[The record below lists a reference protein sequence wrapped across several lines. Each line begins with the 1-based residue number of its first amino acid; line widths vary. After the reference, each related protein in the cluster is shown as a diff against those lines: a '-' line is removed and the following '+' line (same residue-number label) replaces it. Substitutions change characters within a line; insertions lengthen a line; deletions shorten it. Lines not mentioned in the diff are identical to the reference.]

1 MIPIVIKIGDAKSFT
16 RPSQWTVTPD
26 DRQTKIE
33 IIDGVHVQDYGV
45 VDDGETITFTA
56 VFDKTNAALI
66 RQYWVTRTLVPVI
79 DHGNENLGL
88 RRVVVKSWTK
98 NERFPKMYII
108 TLELWAV

>member
-1 MIPIVIKIGDAKSFT
+1 MVQIVIKIGDAKSFN

-45 VDDGETITFTA
+45 VNEGGTISFTA
-56 VFDKTNAALI
+56 VFDAENAEKI
-66 RQYWVTRTLVPVI
+66 RQYWITRTLVPVI

-88 RRVVVKSWTK
+88 RRVVVKSWSK
-98 NERFPKMYII
+98 NERFPKMYIV